1 MIPSTE
7 TVTRTK
13 PGRPVD
19 PSIRNAIL
27 DAALQLLAE
36 EGYTRMSMDAVA
48 KKAGVTKPT
57 IYRRGKTKEK
67 LAMAAIEQLLGDEA
81 PPHPPPAP
89 SALRSIL
96 GTLQKTLFRPDGM
109 PIIGAVMVEQRH
121 TRDLIN
127 HFRERVVQPRRMML
141 QEVLKHAEKRG
152 DLRPKADIDA
162 AVNMLIGS
170 FYAHY
175 LTDEK
180 IPVTWARRIVD
191 TVWKGIA
198 ATDGEPEIRK
208 H

>member
-7 TVTRTK
+7 IVTRTK

-27 DAALQLLAE
+27 EATLQLLAE

-57 IYRRGKTKEK
+57 VYRRWKTKEK

-81 PPHPPPAP
+81 PPRPHPAP

-198 ATDGEPEIRK
+198 VTDGEPEIRK

>member
-7 TVTRTK
+7 IVTRTK

-27 DAALQLLAE
+27 EAALQLLAE

-57 IYRRGKTKEK
+57 VYRRWKTKEK

-81 PPHPPPAP
+81 PPRPHPAP

-127 HFRERVVQPRRMML
+127 HFRERVVKPRRMML

-198 ATDGEPEIRK
+198 VTDGEPEIRK

>member
-7 TVTRTK
+7 IVTRTK

-27 DAALQLLAE
+27 EAALQLLAE

-57 IYRRGKTKEK
+57 VYRRWKTKEK

-81 PPHPPPAP
+81 PPRPHPAP

-127 HFRERVVQPRRMML
+127 HFRERVVKPRRMML

-152 DLRPKADIDA
+152 DLCPKADIDA

>member
-1 MIPSTE
+1 
-7 TVTRTK
+7 
-13 PGRPVD
+13 
-19 PSIRNAIL
+19 
-27 DAALQLLAE
+27 
-36 EGYTRMSMDAVA
+36 
-48 KKAGVTKPT
+48 
-57 IYRRGKTKEK
+57 
-67 LAMAAIEQLLGDEA
+67 MAAIEQLLGDEA
-81 PPHPPPAP
+81 PPHPHPAP

-141 QEVLKHAEKRG
+141 QDVLKHAEERG
-152 DLRPKADIDA
+152 DIRPKADIDA

>member
-1 MIPSTE
+1 
-7 TVTRTK
+7 
-13 PGRPVD
+13 
-19 PSIRNAIL
+19 
-27 DAALQLLAE
+27 
-36 EGYTRMSMDAVA
+36 
-48 KKAGVTKPT
+48 
-57 IYRRGKTKEK
+57 
-67 LAMAAIEQLLGDEA
+67 
-81 PPHPPPAP
+81 
-89 SALRSIL
+89 
-96 GTLQKTLFRPDGM
+96 
-109 PIIGAVMVEQRH
+109 
-121 TRDLIN
+121 
-127 HFRERVVQPRRMML
+127 MML

-198 ATDGEPEIRK
+198 ATDGEREIRK